1 MIMSFIP
8 KIKSNISIYATKK
21 TTNILDGSY
30 KSIYRGKT
38 MNFEDL
44 REYVVGDNIKDID
57 WKASSRSNNLL
68 VRQYIAEKKHN
79 IMFVFDSGKK
89 VLGDTLKLETKKNVM
104 IMCSGILAYIANKN
118 GDYVGAIYNQNNLV
132 KYFPFKSS
140 LYNIERILSSYDN
153 DMKTTEESYLHKSLE
168 YILKNIRR
176 RMIIFIITD
185 LDGMDK
191 IEEDT
196 LKKLRIQHD
205 VLLINISDADISG
218 ELAYDIENE
227 NYFPN
232 LVLTDSKLAEIEK
245 NAKKEVYDKCEK
257 VLKKYGVPIITIDN
271 NKECVL
277 KIIELLE
284 RYKDASHS

>member
-8 KIKSNISIYATKK
+8 KIKSNITIYATKK

-79 IMFVFDSGKK
+79 IMFIFDSGKK
-89 VLGDTLKLETKKNVM
+89 VSADTLDLETKKNVM
-104 IMCSGILAYIANKN
+104 IMSAGILAYIANKN

-132 KYFPFKSS
+132 KFFPFKSS
-140 LYNIERILSSYDN
+140 VYNIEKILSSYDN
-153 DMKTTEESYLHKSLE
+153 DMNLADESYLDKTLE
-168 YILKNIRR
+168 YVQKNIRR
-176 RMIIFIITD
+176 RMIIFILTD
-185 LDGMDK
+185 LEGMEK
-191 IEEDT
+191 INEDI
-196 LKKLRIQHD
+196 LKKLKLQHD
-205 VLLINISDADISG
+205 VLLINVSDADISG
-218 ELAYDIENE
+218 ELAYNIEDE
-227 NYFPN
+227 YYFPK
-232 LVLTDSKLAEIEK
+232 LILDDSKLAEIEK
-245 NAKKEVYDKCEK
+245 NAKKEVFEKCEK
-257 VLKKYGVPIITIDN
+257 TFKKYGVPVVTIDSS
-271 NKECVL
+271 KQCVL

-284 RYKDASHS
+284 RYRDASHS